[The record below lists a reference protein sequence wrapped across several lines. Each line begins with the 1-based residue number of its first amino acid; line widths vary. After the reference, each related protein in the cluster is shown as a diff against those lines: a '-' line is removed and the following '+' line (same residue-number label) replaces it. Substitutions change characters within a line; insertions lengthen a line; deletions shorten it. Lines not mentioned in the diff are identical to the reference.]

1 MKYFGGCDVGSTY
14 TKTVILDENGAIV
27 AANTI
32 KSKINSAQSAKA
44 GLDQAIADAG
54 LKEIFDLTYLIGTGY
69 GRNKVPQ
76 ADENIS
82 EISCHAMGVHVT
94 DPSVRAIIDIGGQD
108 VKGIAVDT
116 DGTVKTFAM
125 NDKCAAGTGRF
136 FESMANAFEMSLE
149 EFSKLSL
156 TAENVILYFFR
167 LMIMKQL
174 VINKFDQLGIC
185 IGHID
190 GKQNRCHCTHGKKH
204 FCKKSDCFF
213 HPDRPFLISL
223 IPFVSHILPLRA
235 HPSAADRS

>member
-54 LKEIFDLTYLIGTGY
+54 LKEISDLTYLIGTGY

-156 TAENVILYFFR
+156 TAENVIPITGTVVLPERERSDGSVHCDRRIY
-167 LMIMKQL
+167 
-174 VINKFDQLGIC
+174 VGC
-185 IGHID
+185 IGALGKLERND
-190 GKQNRCHCTHGKKH
+190 GRHVMGEILCHAVFTYLK
-204 FCKKSDCFF
+204 
-213 HPDRPFLISL
+213 R
-223 IPFVSHILPLRA
+223 
-235 HPSAADRS
+235 